1 MNREKEEEE
10 EKGKGEGVRQ
20 GGAHLLIPRLPS
32 VMFLCEGA
40 EFEKKKKKGI

>member
-10 EKGKGEGVRQ
+10 EKGEGVRQ

-40 EFEKKKKKGI
+40 EFEKTKKKKGI